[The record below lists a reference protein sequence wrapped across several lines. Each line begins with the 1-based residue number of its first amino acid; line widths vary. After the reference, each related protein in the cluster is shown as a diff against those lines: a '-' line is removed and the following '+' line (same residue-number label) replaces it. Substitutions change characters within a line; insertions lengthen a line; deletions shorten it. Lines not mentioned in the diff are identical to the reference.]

1 MIFKKALTALTLSA
15 AGMLSVPTAQAALL
29 IGGDATSQATATS
42 IGDIVFAID
51 TSGSMSDDIASIGAK
66 AQQVITNLN
75 CPTSDCYVRARF
87 FANRGTS
94 GAVFNEDAY
103 TYIDGRNGA
112 LLPRF
117 NDTEDNGL
125 VVQDLIQYYE
135 WNNDAVGSQNYYKA
149 VVTIG
154 DEGTVN
160 GSPVDAADYAA
171 AKAANDAAIAAGVF
185 LFGWV
190 ADDPTTP
197 AVGPLFQA
205 MAVGGTVGGTTYG
218 NTGGGYVSGPLTDV
232 TVESQLE
239 AIICA
244 VAGGGNPVPEPASL
258 ALVGLALTGSV
269 AAAARRRKQHQA

>member
-1 MIFKKALTALTLSA
+1 MTPKKRLAALSLSLAGLLSTPA
-15 AGMLSVPTAQAALL
+15 AHAALL
-29 IGGDATSQATATS
+29 IGGDATSQAAATS
-42 IGDIVFAID
+42 IVDIVFAID
-51 TSGSMSDDIASIGAK
+51 TSGSMTDDIASIGAK
-66 AQQVITNLN
+66 AQQVITNLS

-103 TYIDGRNGA
+103 SYVNGRNGS
-112 LLPRF
+112 LLPTF
-117 NDTEDNGL
+117 DGTEDNAQ
-125 VVQDLIQYYE
+125 VVLDLIQYYE

-160 GSPVDAADYAA
+160 GSPVNAADYDA

-190 ADDPTTP
+190 ADDPVTP

-205 MAVGGTVGGTTYG
+205 MAVGGTVGGITYG

-244 VAGGGNPVPEPASL
+244 VAGGGNTVPEPASL
-258 ALVGLALTGSV
+258 GLVALALTGTL
-269 AAAARRRKQHQA
+269 AAARRRKPFQA